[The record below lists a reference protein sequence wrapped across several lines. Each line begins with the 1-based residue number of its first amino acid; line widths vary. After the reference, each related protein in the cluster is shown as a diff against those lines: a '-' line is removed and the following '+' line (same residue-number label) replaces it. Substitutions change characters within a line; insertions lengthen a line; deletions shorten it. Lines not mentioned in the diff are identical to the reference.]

1 MAPRQRQ
8 VPSAAKFETL
18 PLKWSGCEG
27 SEGGPWLKATIVSTH
42 AGRLAVDT
50 GKHSGQ
56 VRFQSADRPLATRI
70 NRMHGQSHA
79 RMAIHMH
86 GPSSNAFMAT
96 QMHGRR
102 ILQRCR
108 QMLIAAAPPA
118 RAGLTVCAV
127 VRMYGR

>member
-27 SEGGPWLKATIVSTH
+27 SEGGPWLKANIVSTH

-70 NRMHGQSHA
+70 NRMHGHTHA
-79 RMAIHMH
+79 WPLIKCIHGHSDAWQTNLAEM
-86 GPSSNAFMAT
+86 
-96 QMHGRR
+96 
-102 ILQRCR
+102 
-108 QMLIAAAPPA
+108 
-118 RAGLTVCAV
+118 
-127 VRMYGR
+127 